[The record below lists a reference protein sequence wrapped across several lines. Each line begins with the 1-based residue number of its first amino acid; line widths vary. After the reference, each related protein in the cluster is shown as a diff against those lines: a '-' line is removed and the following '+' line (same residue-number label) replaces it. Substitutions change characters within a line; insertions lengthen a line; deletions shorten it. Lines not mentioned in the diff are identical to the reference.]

1 MKNKSERYIPLVVTV
16 GQVAI
21 FPYYI
26 VWLKEVSLTF
36 TLFAWLFAAFS
47 FAAAWGYRVF
57 QSKKNKN
64 NTYISFIYAGMGFVY
79 ILVGCIKNSLEF
91 LPYAALLLQIILGFL
106 QGYFRAW
113 HIEQKTYRLHNVHHY
128 LIVGVTMIGFSFVK
142 IISPVV
148 FITVF
153 GIVLFVCGF
162 WSFKRNKKAEVI

>member
-1 MKNKSERYIPLVVTV
+1 MKNKSEQYIPLVVTV

-57 QSKKNKN
+57 QSKKNQN
-64 NTYISFIYAGMGFVY
+64 NAYMPFIYAGMGCVY
-79 ILVGCIKNSLEF
+79 ILVGCIKNSFET
-91 LPYAALLLQIILGFL
+91 LPYAVLLLQVLLGLL

-113 HIEQKTYRLHNVHHY
+113 HIEQKTYHLHAVHHY
-128 LIVGVTMIGFSFVK
+128 LIVGVTMIGLSFIK
-142 IISPVV
+142 IISPTV
-148 FITVF
+148 FLTVF
-153 GIVLFVCGF
+153 GILLCMCGF
-162 WSFKRNKKAEVI
+162 WDLIRKKEG

>member
-1 MKNKSERYIPLVVTV
+1 MKNKSERYLPLVVTV

-47 FAAAWGYRVF
+47 FAAAWGYRIF

-64 NTYISFIYAGMGFVY
+64 NSYISFIYTGMGVVY

-113 HIEQKTYRLHNVHHY
+113 HIEQKTYRLHTVHHY
-128 LIVGVTMIGFSFVK
+128 LIVGVTMIGFSFVR

-153 GIVLFVCGF
+153 GSLLCVCGF
-162 WSFKRNKKAEVI
+162 WSFIRKKKAEVL

>member
-1 MKNKSERYIPLVVTV
+1 MKNRSEEYIPLVVTV

-21 FPYYI
+21 SPYYI

-64 NTYISFIYAGMGFVY
+64 NSYMPFIYVGMGIVY
-79 ILVGCIKNSLEF
+79 ILVGCIKNSFEIL
-91 LPYAALLLQIILGFL
+91 LYAVLLLQVILGFL
-106 QGYFRAW
+106 QGFFRAW
-113 HIEQKTYRLHNVHHY
+113 HIEQKAYHLQTVHHY
-128 LIVGVTMIGFSFVK
+128 LIVGVTMIGLSFVK

-148 FITVF
+148 FVTFF
-153 GIVLFVCGF
+153 GILLCACGF
-162 WSFKRNKKAEVI
+162 WTLIRKKEAELI